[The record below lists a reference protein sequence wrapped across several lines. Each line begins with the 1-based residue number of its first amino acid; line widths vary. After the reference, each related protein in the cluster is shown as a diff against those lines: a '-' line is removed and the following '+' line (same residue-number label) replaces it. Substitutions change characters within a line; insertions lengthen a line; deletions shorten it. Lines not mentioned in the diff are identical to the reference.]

1 VCARVRV
8 CSCSGFQSWRFARSA
23 DRGLLELTFLF
34 VVNVRDHALLT
45 LSSMTWSMRA
55 SHHLPLASFQEQ

>member
-1 VCARVRV
+1 MREIVLV

-23 DRGLLELTFLF
+23 DRGLLELTFLL

-45 LSSMTWSMRA
+45 LSSMRA
-55 SHHLPLASFQEQ
+55 SHHLPLAFFQEQ